1 MNLTHTL
8 ELFDTPKAARVDCPI
23 SAHIRGRVFYEGT
36 YWPARFYDGLVDAN
50 YALAVSSRVL
60 VVGRQG
66 LTLLVSPLLAAACA

>member
-23 SAHIRGRVFYEGT
+23 TAQLNGRVFFEGT
-36 YWPARFYDGLVDAN
+36 YWPARVYETAADAN
-50 YALAVSSRVL
+50 YALAASSWVT

-66 LTLLVSPLLAAACA
+66 LTLLVAPMVAAYI